1 MNYYL
6 TERMIGRSWP
16 AWPDS
21 FAYDFFVSRQRV
33 AVPALLTPDNRQIFL
48 YRQRGYSA
56 QIDEMI
62 GQAELLIRRD
72 GYFNVYR
79 SGNSLIYVG
88 NQGKDSAARFIR
100 PDIPIV
106 GTPFYVALSPAT
118 HRAGVT
124 DRGRWQWERGSAAAG
139 WTNIPGSPPS
149 PTYVYTPTTGDE
161 GYQLRASVDYTD
173 RRGNRVKAMTVP
185 SLPVQPRSVT
195 DMGFF
200 LHLIPVDMDDLPDH
214 RKQYNFDNLDFRFGD
229 YALPLTERAVAVRE
243 LPAYDIAR
251 IRTGQFL
258 VNEDGSYTPL
268 WEGEVRF
275 DK

>member
-1 MNYYL
+1 MGY
-6 TERMIGRSWP
+6 SWP
-16 AWPDS
+16 PWPDS
-21 FAYDFFVSRQRV
+21 FAYDFLILHYRIDI
-33 AVPALLTPDNRQIFL
+33 PALLTSDNRQIFL
-48 YRQRGYSA
+48 YRQHGYSA

-72 GYFNVYR
+72 GYVDVYR

-88 NQGKDSAARFIR
+88 NQGKARAARFIR

-124 DRGRWQWERGSAAAG
+124 DRGAWQWERGSDAAG
-139 WTNIPGSPPS
+139 WTNVSGSDRPG
-149 PTYVYTPTTGDE
+149 PTHVYTPTTGEE

-185 SLPVQPRSVT
+185 SLPVQPSSVT

-214 RKQYNFDNLDFRFGD
+214 RKQYGFDNLDFRFGD
-229 YALPLTERAVAVRE
+229 YALPLTERLVAVRE
-243 LPAYDIAR
+243 LPAYDIAG

-268 WEGEVRF
+268 WEGQVRF